1 MSDIKWNSKY
11 LIIGNGTAAVG
22 AVEGIRSVDK
32 EGSITIISKEPYKTY
47 CRPLISY
54 YLEGKAKAEK
64 MGYRSVSFYE
74 DNGCKLL
81 LGETAESIDK
91 DAKTVTLESGG
102 VIGYERLLIASGS
115 SPFVPSFDGLESV
128 QNKFTFMTM
137 DDALTLEKAV
147 NPSTRVLIIGA
158 GLIGLK
164 CAEGLKEKV
173 GSITV
178 CDLAARVLSSILD
191 DEAAKIVADRLESC
205 GIKLMLG
212 DTAVSF
218 NGGKAMM
225 KSGCEVEFDVLVLAV
240 GVRPNISIFKD
251 AGGQCGRA
259 ITVDTKM
266 STSIK
271 DIYAAGDCTESFDI
285 SSESVKIMALMPNAY
300 MQGRCA
306 GINMADGEN
315 DFSQA
320 IPMNSIGFF
329 GLHAMSA
336 GSYSGEQQ
344 LIRSEKGIK
353 KFYIEG
359 GLLKGFIIIG
369 DTARAGIYTA
379 LIRNKIRL
387 DTIDFDSLKQT
398 PQLYS
403 LGSDYCHEKLGG
415 VV

>member
-1 MSDIKWNSKY
+1 MSEKSKY

-32 EGSITIISKEPYKTY
+32 AGSITVISKEPYKAY

-54 YLEGKAKAEK
+54 YLEGKAKEEK
-64 MGYRSVSFYE
+64 IGYRSEDFYIKN
-74 DNGCKLL
+74 DCKLL
-81 LGETAESIDK
+81 LGETAKSVDPET
-91 DAKTVTLESGG
+91 KTVVLESGST
-102 VIGYERLLIASGS
+102 IEYEKLLIASGS
-115 SPFVPSFDGLESV
+115 SPFIPGFEGLETV
-128 QNKFTFMTM
+128 PKKYTFMTL
-137 DDALTLEKAV
+137 DDAFALEKAV
-147 NPSTRVLIIGA
+147 DNSSRVLIVGA

-164 CAEGLKEKV
+164 CAEGLKDRV

-178 CDLAARVLSSILD
+178 CDLAPRVLSSILD
-191 DEAAKIVADRLESC
+191 EETAEEVAKHLETN

-218 NGGKAMM
+218 NGSKAVM
-225 KSGCEVEFDVLVLAV
+225 KSGCEVEFDVLVIAV
-240 GVRPNISIFKD
+240 GVRPNIGIFKD

-259 ITVDTKM
+259 ITVGTNM
-266 STSIK
+266 TTSLP
-271 DIYAAGDCTESFDI
+271 DIFAAGDCTESFDI
-285 SSESVKIMALMPNAY
+285 SSESVKIMALMPNAF

-306 GINMADGEN
+306 GINMAGGEN
-315 DFSQA
+315 DFTQA

-336 GSYSGEQQ
+336 GSYTGEEQVV
-344 LIRSEKGIK
+344 RSEKGIK
-353 KFYIEG
+353 KFFMENGY
-359 GLLKGFIIIG
+359 LKGFIIIG
-369 DTARAGIYTA
+369 DTARAGIYTSI
-379 LIRNKIRL
+379 IRNKIPI

-403 LGSDYCHEKLGG
+403 LGSDYCREKLGG